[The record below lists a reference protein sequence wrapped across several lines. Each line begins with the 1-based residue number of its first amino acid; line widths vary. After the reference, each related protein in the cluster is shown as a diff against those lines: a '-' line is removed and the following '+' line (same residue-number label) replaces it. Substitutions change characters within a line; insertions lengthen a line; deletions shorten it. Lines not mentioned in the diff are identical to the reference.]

1 MPAASLAS
9 ESGAP
14 LTAAL
19 PDSVNVAPLSEKH
32 RGELQLATE
41 RALQQWAK
49 DVFAPREIVSAM
61 ERILLFLRQNGGAA
75 RQARQVA
82 SLAFIIGEQVVQL
95 GGWKWMSV
103 SEDDSV
109 NPAIVSPDGVRAC
122 LVVDVMTL
130 LVAGETKGSLGALV
144 SACLE
149 NRPHDLLVPV

>member
-1 MPAASLAS
+1 MQ
-9 ESGAP
+9 
-14 LTAAL
+14 
-19 PDSVNVAPLSEKH
+19 VVPLSDKH

-49 DVFAPREIVSAM
+49 GLFAPQEIVSAM

-75 RQARQVA
+75 KQARQVA
-82 SLAFIIGEQVVQL
+82 SLAFIIGEQIVQL

-103 SEDDSV
+103 SDDGSV

-130 LVAGETKGSLGALV
+130 LVAGEPKASGPTALGGRQGSLGRLVRACVKNEHHALV
-144 SACLE
+144 V
-149 NRPHDLLVPV
+149 LV